1 MAIKVSQATID
12 KIKKMGMTKALA
24 GTKSANPEM
33 REALTRMYGARRVAA
48 ASAPAV
54 STRRK
59 YGTPNVTSKP
69 KMVDAKGPN
78 AVKTGKFNASRAA
91 SASLRGA
98 NIKDSMTAG
107 RTAPRMPGKG
117 PAANMAKKKS
127 TTTDPV
133 AKAIFGGLGALGRT
147 LSVEPRVTAAQ
158 AKKNLEAKKRAAANK
173 NK

>member
-1 MAIKVSQATID
+1 MVMAIKVKQDMID
-12 KIKKMGMTKALA
+12 FIKNQGMTAALKRAGQLKAK
-24 GTKSANPEM
+24 GGKG
-33 REALTRMYGARRVAA
+33 EAEFLEGVRRMYGSSRLDAA
-48 ASAPAV
+48 TAKASAGAAKAAP

-78 AVKTGKFNASRAA
+78 AVGKKEEPSTRRKYGTPNTTSKMAA
-91 SASLRGA
+91 A
-98 NIKDSMTAG
+98 
-107 RTAPRMPGKG
+107 
-117 PAANMAKKKS
+117 KKS

>member
-69 KMVDAKGPN
+69 QMVDAKGPN
-78 AVKTGKFNASRAA
+78 AVGKKAEPSTRRKYGTPNTTSKTVAA
-91 SASLRGA
+91 
-98 NIKDSMTAG
+98 
-107 RTAPRMPGKG
+107 
-117 PAANMAKKKS
+117 KKS

>member
-24 GTKSANPEM
+24 GAKSANPEM
-33 REALTRMYGARRVAA
+33 KEALTRMYGARRVAA
-48 ASAPAV
+48 AMPAV
-54 STRRK
+54 AVPSTRRK

-78 AVKTGKFNASRAA
+78 AVGKKEEPSTRRKYGTPNTTSKMAA
-91 SASLRGA
+91 A
-98 NIKDSMTAG
+98 
-107 RTAPRMPGKG
+107 
-117 PAANMAKKKS
+117 KKS
-127 TTTDPV
+127 TTTDPF
-133 AKAIFGGLGALGRT
+133 AKAVFGGLGALGRT

>member
-48 ASAPAV
+48 AAPMAAAP

-78 AVKTGKFNASRAA
+78 AVGKKEEPSTRRKYGTPNTTSKMAA
-91 SASLRGA
+91 A
-98 NIKDSMTAG
+98 
-107 RTAPRMPGKG
+107 
-117 PAANMAKKKS
+117 KKS

>member
-24 GTKSANPEM
+24 GAKSANPEM
-33 REALTRMYGARRVAA
+33 KEALTRMYGARRVAA
-48 ASAPAV
+48 AAPAA

-78 AVKTGKFNASRAA
+78 AVGKKEEPSTRRKYGTPNTTSKMAA
-91 SASLRGA
+91 A
-98 NIKDSMTAG
+98 
-107 RTAPRMPGKG
+107 
-117 PAANMAKKKS
+117 KKS
-127 TTTDPV
+127 TTTDPF
-133 AKAIFGGLGALGRT
+133 AKAVFGGLGALGRT